1 MNVKRVLL
9 TLSISIIF
17 SFAALGQISKF
28 KSTFIKA
35 QQENKEVVVTLSDGN
50 TFSGFVVSIDEESAG
65 VKTPDGVFNFRY
77 DRIANVSLVDIND
90 ETSRWKDNPAKNK
103 LFIFQTGKMLDSGSG
118 YYQNTYIFFS
128 NFSYGITDNLSV
140 DAGFSMF
147 PGLGIE
153 NQFYAVGAKLGTTV
167 TNKLALSVNAKYYN
181 VFDSEEGITTLFG
194 SGTYSSGKIDLT
206 GSAGLGFY
214 DSENSEPIFIF
225 GGQYRLSDRFA
236 FLTENIILPTGD
248 PTSEALLSFGGRIIS
263 TKSAFDLGFFFV
275 EGETFVPFLSYTV
288 KF

>member
-28 KSTFIKA
+28 KSTFIRA

-77 DRIANVSLVDIND
+77 DRIANVNLVDIND

-118 YYQNTYIFFS
+118 YYQNTYIFCS
-128 NFSYGITDNLSV
+128 NFSDGITDNLSV

-147 PGLGIE
+147 PGLGIK
-153 NQFYAVGAKLGTTV
+153 NQFYAVGAKLGTTI
-167 TNKLALSVNAKYYN
+167 TNKFALSVNAKYYN
-181 VFDSEEGITTLFG
+181 VYDSDEGVTTLFG

-206 GSAGLGFY
+206 GSAGISLI

-225 GGQYRLSDRFA
+225 GGQYRVSDRFA

-275 EGETFVPFLSYTV
+275 ESETVVPFLSYTV